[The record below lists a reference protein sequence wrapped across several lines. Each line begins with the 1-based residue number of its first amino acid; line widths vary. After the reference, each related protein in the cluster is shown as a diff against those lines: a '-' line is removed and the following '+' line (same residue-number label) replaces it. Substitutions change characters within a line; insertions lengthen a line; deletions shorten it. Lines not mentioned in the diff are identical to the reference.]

1 MITVE
6 SLTRRYAGFTA
17 VDNVSFTALPGRVT
31 GFLGP
36 NGAGKSTTMRVMVG
50 LTVPTSGTATING
63 ERFADLPNPGLE
75 VGVLLDASAQHAGRT
90 GREIL
95 TIAAD
100 TMGLP
105 RRRVDEML
113 ELVSLTPTEAKR
125 RVRNYS
131 LGMRQRLGIATALL
145 GDPQVLIL
153 DEPANGLD
161 PAGIRWMRDLLTG
174 FASQGGTVLLSS
186 HLLHEIEVIA
196 DDLVVIGN
204 GKIVASGSKEELLAA
219 AGTLARST
227 SPRDL
232 AHALEQAGIPSTLA
246 GDGSVRTDADPA
258 RVGAV
263 ALTAGIALTEL
274 RSAEGAGPRRH
285 VPVAHCRH
293 PTRRSCGMTATIVP
307 PDTIEA
313 EPARRTAQ
321 PIPTTRL
328 VKVELR
334 KMFNTRSGFWML
346 ISIGVLSPISAGSL
360 LVLGLNSDVT
370 YQNFVRAS
378 GFPMSVILPIIAIL
392 AVTGEWSQ
400 RSGLTTFTLVPS
412 RGRVIGAKAI
422 ATLLVG
428 LGAVSV
434 AFAVGALGNVA
445 GSALAGVDT
454 AWDISLSMA
463 LQMVL
468 YNLVG
473 MAFGFAL
480 GVVLRN
486 SAAAIVGYFV
496 ASLVMPGILA
506 LLAQVRSW
514 FEDLQPWIDWHY
526 TQVALLDGATNT
538 VKEWAMLGS
547 TTMIWIVI
555 PLVVGL
561 LSLRRSEVK

>member
-1 MITVE
+1 
-6 SLTRRYAGFTA
+6 
-17 VDNVSFTALPGRVT
+17 
-31 GFLGP
+31 
-36 NGAGKSTTMRVMVG
+36 
-50 LTVPTSGTATING
+50 
-63 ERFADLPNPGLE
+63 
-75 VGVLLDASAQHAGRT
+75 
-90 GREIL
+90 
-95 TIAAD
+95 
-100 TMGLP
+100 
-105 RRRVDEML
+105 
-113 ELVSLTPTEAKR
+113 
-125 RVRNYS
+125 
-131 LGMRQRLGIATALL
+131 
-145 GDPQVLIL
+145 
-153 DEPANGLD
+153 
-161 PAGIRWMRDLLTG
+161 
-174 FASQGGTVLLSS
+174 
-186 HLLHEIEVIA
+186 
-196 DDLVVIGN
+196 
-204 GKIVASGSKEELLAA
+204 
-219 AGTLARST
+219 
-227 SPRDL
+227 
-232 AHALEQAGIPSTLA
+232 
-246 GDGSVRTDADPA
+246 
-258 RVGAV
+258 
-263 ALTAGIALTEL
+263 
-274 RSAEGAGPRRH
+274 
-285 VPVAHCRH
+285 
-293 PTRRSCGMTATIVP
+293 MTATIVP
-307 PDTIEA
+307 PATTTDA
-313 EPARRTAQ
+313 PGLRTAQ
-321 PIPTTRL
+321 PIPATRL

-445 GSALAGVDT
+445 GSALAGVAT

-486 SAAAIVGYFV
+486 SPAAIVGYFV

-506 LLAQVRSW
+506 LLAQVRPR

-526 TQVALLDGATNT
+526 TQVALLDGGTNT
-538 VKEWAMLGS
+538 GKEWAMLGS
-547 TTMIWIVI
+547 TTVIWIVI
-555 PLVVGL
+555 PIVVGL
-561 LSLRRSEVK
+561 LSLRHSEVK

>member
-1 MITVE
+1 
-6 SLTRRYAGFTA
+6 
-17 VDNVSFTALPGRVT
+17 
-31 GFLGP
+31 
-36 NGAGKSTTMRVMVG
+36 
-50 LTVPTSGTATING
+50 
-63 ERFADLPNPGLE
+63 
-75 VGVLLDASAQHAGRT
+75 
-90 GREIL
+90 
-95 TIAAD
+95 
-100 TMGLP
+100 
-105 RRRVDEML
+105 
-113 ELVSLTPTEAKR
+113 
-125 RVRNYS
+125 
-131 LGMRQRLGIATALL
+131 
-145 GDPQVLIL
+145 
-153 DEPANGLD
+153 
-161 PAGIRWMRDLLTG
+161 
-174 FASQGGTVLLSS
+174 
-186 HLLHEIEVIA
+186 
-196 DDLVVIGN
+196 
-204 GKIVASGSKEELLAA
+204 
-219 AGTLARST
+219 
-227 SPRDL
+227 
-232 AHALEQAGIPSTLA
+232 
-246 GDGSVRTDADPA
+246 
-258 RVGAV
+258 
-263 ALTAGIALTEL
+263 
-274 RSAEGAGPRRH
+274 
-285 VPVAHCRH
+285 
-293 PTRRSCGMTATIVP
+293 MTATIVP
-307 PDTIEA
+307 PATTPARSSA
-313 EPARRTAQ
+313 EPI
-321 PIPTTRL
+321 PITRL

-463 LQMVL
+463 LQMML

-496 ASLVMPGILA
+496 ASLVMPGILV

-514 FEDLQPWIDWHY
+514 FEDLQPWIDWNY
-526 TQVALLDGATNT
+526 TQVELFQGATNT
-538 VKEWAMLGS
+538 GEEWAMLGS
-547 TTMIWIVI
+547 TTMIWIAI
-555 PLVVGL
+555 PLAVGL